1 MRLAIG
7 IISILFISYSFL
19 PREDENFNGII
30 SQELD
35 SIISDF
41 IDSCPQADSPWVVGA
56 HFYNYSG
63 DTCVLKLQM
72 SYYEGV
78 LKDIT
83 RTRHERPTYESIQS
97 EGKVE
102 IKGVTTFFVLIDVA
116 KNESCI
122 SGFVNIDSLNKEPL
136 ADFPSVSKNID
147 LDKVGRGQPEFIR
160 VYYLIADGRIV
171 EYK

>member
-1 MRLAIG
+1 MKLAIG
-7 IISILFISYSFL
+7 IISFLFISFSL
-19 PREDENFNGII
+19 LQDDNDKVDNVI
-30 SQELD
+30 SPQLD
-35 SIISDF
+35 SIIADF

-56 HFYNYSG
+56 HLYSYAD

-78 LKDIT
+78 MKDIKLT
-83 RTRHERPTYESIQS
+83 SHDRPLYKEILS
-97 EGKVE
+97 EGRVE

-122 SGFVNIDSLNKEPL
+122 SGFINIDSLNKEPL